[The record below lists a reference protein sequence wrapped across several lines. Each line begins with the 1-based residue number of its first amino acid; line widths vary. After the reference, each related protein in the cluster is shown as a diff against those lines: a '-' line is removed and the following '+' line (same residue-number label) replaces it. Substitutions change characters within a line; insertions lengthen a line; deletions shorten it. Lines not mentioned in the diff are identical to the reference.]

1 MIYLSLSLFLAAGAL
16 EDLAFE
22 RREVHQRS
30 HEADAELSLLRR
42 KAHEKDQACTA
53 HDVGVPRSVG
63 AGDVGDVAAM
73 AQHGRHGLVF
83 VFEFFWGRVHL
94 SKYFRVF
101 WRKDGFVSDNR
112 PPQLVAA
119 GEKIALQ
126 AKPNSNKN

>member
-1 MIYLSLSLFLAAGAL
+1 MCDSYVFLPTIVIQFVIHIIYYILIRPSYTTEYDDNKTYDLSLSLSLFLAAGAL

-63 AGDVGDVAAM
+63 
-73 AQHGRHGLVF
+73 
-83 VFEFFWGRVHL
+83 
-94 SKYFRVF
+94 
-101 WRKDGFVSDNR
+101 
-112 PPQLVAA
+112 
-119 GEKIALQ
+119 
-126 AKPNSNKN
+126 

>member
-1 MIYLSLSLFLAAGAL
+1 MCDSYVYICIYTYNSDPVCDPYLLIRHSYTTEYDDNKTYDLSLSLSLFLAAGAL

-63 AGDVGDVAAM
+63 
-73 AQHGRHGLVF
+73 
-83 VFEFFWGRVHL
+83 
-94 SKYFRVF
+94 
-101 WRKDGFVSDNR
+101 
-112 PPQLVAA
+112 
-119 GEKIALQ
+119 
-126 AKPNSNKN
+126 